1 MSTEL
6 IGKKARVFD
15 FDDTLIGREWVTRI
29 SGSAIGRI
37 RPHSLPTFSL
47 DDVFLLDLNHGRVP
61 VSISGLKERISFEFH
76 ARRNVYPGVKRELEI
91 MAAERVDI
99 YGNTGRSHK
108 REWVDMTEETLR
120 RGGVREYFKGI
131 FYTPDGTRTA
141 VSKAHGIQILTG
153 QYEEVEFDDDDPRTA
168 YFIAQLFPAVRV
180 NLIQHG
186 STSLF
191 LARRILDDPSNIRRV
206 GVFGKRVS

>member
-1 MSTEL
+1 MSAEL

-15 FDDTLIGREWVTRI
+15 FDDTLIGRELITRI

-37 RPHSLPTFSL
+37 HPHNLPTFSL
-47 DDVFLLDLNHGRVP
+47 DDIAQLDLNHGRVP
-61 VSISGLKERISFEFH
+61 AFISGLKERISFGFH
-76 ARRNVYPGVKRELEI
+76 ARRSVYPGVRGELEKI
-91 MAAERVDI
+91 AAEGVDI

-108 REWVDMTEETLR
+108 GEWIDMTEETLY
-120 RGGVREYFKGI
+120 RGGVGEYFKGI
-131 FYTPDGTRTA
+131 FYTPDGIRTA

-153 QYEEVEFDDDDPRTA
+153 QYEEVEFDDDNPRTA

-191 LARRILDDPSNIRRV
+191 LARRVVDDPSNIRRV